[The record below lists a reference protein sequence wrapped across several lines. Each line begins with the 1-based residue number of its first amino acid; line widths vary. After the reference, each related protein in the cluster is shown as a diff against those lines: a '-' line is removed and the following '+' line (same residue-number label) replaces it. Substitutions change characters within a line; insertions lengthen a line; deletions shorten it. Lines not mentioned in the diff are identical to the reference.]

1 MNLTGRSKLAKL
13 LANYRRSP
21 NVLRGGRVSPGS
33 AFSQGPRSMKIVT
46 VHTAKTTLSQLIA
59 AAEAGEEVI
68 IKRGHEA
75 VVRLVPVA
83 PAAKR
88 EFGALAGKVSLDSAF
103 FEPLPSEVLDAWE
116 G

>member
-1 MNLTGRSKLAKL
+1 MILTTRRR
-13 LANYRRSP
+13 LANMLANTESTFLPLPRP
-21 NVLRGGRVSPGS
+21 DD
-33 AFSQGPRSMKIVT
+33 SQRQHPMKIVT

-75 VVRLVPVA
+75 VVRLVPLVG
-83 PAAKR
+83 AAKR
-88 EFGALAGKVSLDSAF
+88 QFGALAGKVSLDPTF
-103 FEPLPSEVLDAWE
+103 FEPLPEDELDAWE

>member
-1 MNLTGRSKLAKL
+1 MNLTGRATLANMLAKS
-13 LANYRRSP
+13 ASSP
-21 NVLRGGRVSPGS
+21 AALRGG
-33 AFSQGPRSMKIVT
+33 AASQGQRPMKIVT

-68 IKRGHEA
+68 IKRGAEA

-103 FEPLPSEVLDAWE
+103 FEPLPPEELGAWE

>member
-1 MNLTGRSKLAKL
+1 MILTRRRR
-13 LANYRRSP
+13 LANFLANVETFLLPRARQDGSERRHP
-21 NVLRGGRVSPGS
+21 V
-33 AFSQGPRSMKIVT
+33 KIVT

-83 PAAKR
+83 SAAKR
-88 EFGALAGKVSLDSAF
+88 QFGALAGKVSLDPAF
-103 FEPLPSEVLDAWE
+103 FEPLPPDELTAWE
-116 G
+116 S